1 MIAPFD
7 TSYYKGFKR
16 KAKDLRNNYN
26 RDNAVKFILENAKY
40 EGVTNLRNLQK
51 IDDEEF
57 WNRTVPTLLEYAE
70 EDRKQRSISSK
81 IRMLIPKKN
90 QNLSLTKAQ
99 VFMVIVNMFL
109 CIFPKQTN
117 RKTSHYNLVQLM
129 TITDK
134 DGEATSSMKL

>member
-1 MIAPFD
+1 
-7 TSYYKGFKR
+7 
-16 KAKDLRNNYN
+16 
-26 RDNAVKFILENAKY
+26 
-40 EGVTNLRNLQK
+40 
-51 IDDEEF
+51 
-57 WNRTVPTLLEYAE
+57 
-70 EDRKQRSISSK
+70 
-81 IRMLIPKKN
+81 MLIPKKN

-129 TITDK
+129 TISDK